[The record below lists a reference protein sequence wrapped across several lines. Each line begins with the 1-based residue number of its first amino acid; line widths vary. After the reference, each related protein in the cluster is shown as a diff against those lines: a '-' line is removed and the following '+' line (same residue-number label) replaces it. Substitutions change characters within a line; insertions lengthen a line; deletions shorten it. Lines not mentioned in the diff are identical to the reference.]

1 MECKS
6 AFSSFNKPNILESE
20 NNQKSR
26 TERYDMPIN
35 EIMKD
40 NKKLQRKHEKKK
52 PEIHS
57 QVRAEDELRAITMT
71 KSLKKKREREQ
82 IVHNKADEEEL
93 ES

>member
-26 TERYDMPIN
+26 TERQDMPIN

-71 KSLKKKREREQ
+71 KALKKKRKRA
-82 IVHNKADEEEL
+82 N
-93 ES
+93 ST

>member
-1 MECKS
+1 
-6 AFSSFNKPNILESE
+6 
-20 NNQKSR
+20 
-26 TERYDMPIN
+26 MPIN

-71 KSLKKKREREQ
+71 KALKKKREREQ
-82 IVHNKADEEEL
+82 IVHNKADEGEL